1 MTTLAGLGDIAS
13 DFIIPL
19 EHYGVI
25 ALEGDD
31 KETYLQG
38 QVTVDVPGITDTQ
51 ARRSAHCDFKGK
63 TWSLHTIARH
73 NQRILMSLP
82 GDVLDISLAQLNK
95 YGVFSKVDIVD
106 ASETYHQF
114 ALCGE
119 QAERWITR
127 QFGALP
133 DGDLAAVSSDAG
145 VVIKLD
151 APVGV
156 FLVIAANTLISEIQE
171 FAQSDGVDQYDAR
184 VFEALSV
191 AAGIPHI
198 TAAHSNEYVPQML
211 NWQALGGIDFRKGCY
226 MGQEVVARTKYLGK
240 NKRGAFIFRLGAGVP
255 LPADAMV
262 EKKIG
267 ENWRRGGAVIRS
279 AILGEET
286 WLLAVLNNDTE
297 NEDIFRLAS
306 AHEYEFSIQPLPYIV
321 EQEKSNVRK

>member
-1 MTTLAGLGDIAS
+1 MATLAGLGDIAS
-13 DFIIPL
+13 NFIIPL

-25 ALEGDD
+25 ALKGDD

-38 QVTVDVPGITDTQ
+38 QVTVDVPGITNTQ

-63 TWSLHTIARH
+63 AWSLQTIVRH
-73 NQRILMSLP
+73 DQQFLLSLP
-82 GDVLDISLAQLNK
+82 SDVLDISLAQLNK

-106 ASETYHQF
+106 ASENYHQF
-114 ALCGE
+114 AVSGE
-119 QAERWITR
+119 QAQKWISDV
-127 QFGALP
+127 FGALP
-133 DGDLAAVSSDAG
+133 DGDLAAVSNEAG
-145 VVIKLD
+145 VAIRLD

-156 FLVIAANTLISEIQE
+156 YLIIASNTLIGDIQQ
-171 FAQSDGVDQYDAR
+171 FANSDGVEQYDAR

-198 TAAHSNEYVPQML
+198 TAAHSNEYVPQMV

-240 NKRGAFIFRLGAGVP
+240 NKRAAFIFRVDAGVP

-306 AHEYEFSIQPLPYIV
+306 AHEYEFSIQALPYVI